1 MWLSANILSY
11 RLMHNVLVK
20 KIYSGVRPDRISLH
34 LLQLPVKREGISE
47 LVPSS
52 HRHTSELCSL

>member
-1 MWLSANILSY
+1 MWLSENILSY

-20 KIYSGVRPDRISLH
+20 KNCSGVRLDYIPLH
-34 LLQLPVKREGISE
+34 LLHLPVKTEGMAES
-47 LVPSS
+47 VPSS

>member
-1 MWLSANILSY
+1 MWLSENILSY

-20 KIYSGVRPDRISLH
+20 KNFSGVRLDCISLH
-34 LLQLPVKREGISE
+34 WLHLPVKRERISE
-47 LVPSS
+47 SVPSS